1 MAFVTLGTVAPG
13 DVLRANSG
21 TAAYNNVIGNVNEAP
36 RGVLARATRTT
47 NQTGITTVTDITS
60 MTVTF
65 TAQTS
70 RLYCVTFYCAQVAQ
84 AAATGFP
91 AVLITD
97 SSNTQVQVAN
107 MRLLDGD
114 ESFVCI
120 KSYETG
126 LSGSVTRKIRA
137 NVNAGNMGLYASATK
152 PMVLVVEDIGVAP

>member
-1 MAFVTLGTVAPG
+1 MAFVTPTNVAPG
-13 DVLRANSG
+13 NLLTASRYNQDVVG
-21 TAAYNNVIGNVNEAP
+21 NVIALP

-65 TAQTS
+65 TAETS

-84 AAATGFP
+84 ATATGFS
-91 AVLITD
+91 VVSITD
-97 SSNTQVQVAN
+97 SSNAAVQAAHL
-107 MRLLDGD
+107 RLLDGD

-126 LSGSVTRKIRA
+126 LSGSVTRKIRTS
-137 NVNAGNMGLYASATK
+137 VNAGNVGLFASATK
-152 PMVLVVEDIGVAP
+152 PMVLVVEDLGAA